1 MLEQNNLASA
11 QTGAEP
17 QTIIPAKSEEKS
29 SDAIRKLNQTAHQA
43 CLETIRR

>member
-17 QTIIPAKSEEKS
+17 QTIIPAKSGENS
-29 SDAIRKLNQTAHQA
+29 PGSTRKLGQTARQA
-43 CLETIRR
+43 CLQTIRR